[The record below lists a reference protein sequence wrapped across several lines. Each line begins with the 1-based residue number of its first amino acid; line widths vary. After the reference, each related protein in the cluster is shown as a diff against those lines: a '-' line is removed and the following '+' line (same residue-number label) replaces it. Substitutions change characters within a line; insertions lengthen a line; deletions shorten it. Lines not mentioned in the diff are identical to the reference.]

1 MSPKDL
7 LGPHKLQAT
16 VFIVSPN
23 FLGPHELQTT
33 LCHREPQGFPW
44 SSRARTTLLQI
55 FNVEGCCVCGGGCGL
70 GGDQVRRA
78 GPFAGPSH
86 RAFGLLRPEW
96 QAAPDRVATVPQR
109 GQETETEK
117 RGGGGKVGLGL
128 LRTLFCQQGIGAP
141 KPGWPWQFFAWYALS
156 LHLSVPAFEVQCVSR
171 PPSFFPQQH
180 MVRRVLQH
188 IHAAHAAS
196 GLLAAAH
203 ASLRISHQT
212 SGARAGHF
220 Q

>member
-1 MSPKDL
+1 MFRGCWKFLHCESQGSPWPSQVASNCFHCEPQFPWPPTSYK
-7 LGPHKLQAT
+7 QRCA
-16 VFIVSPN
+16 IVSPKE
-23 FLGPHELQTT
+23 FLGPHEL
-33 LCHREPQGFPW
+33 E
-44 SSRARTTLLQI
+44 ATLLQI

-156 LHLSVPAFEVQCVSR
+156 LHLSVPVFEVQCVSR
-171 PPSFFPQQH
+171 PLPFFHSNTWCVASCNTVMLH
-180 MVRRVLQH
+180 ME
-188 IHAAHAAS
+188 
-196 GLLAAAH
+196 LAAC
-203 ASLRISHQT
+203 
-212 SGARAGHF
+212 
-220 Q
+220 